1 MLILVRGNYPIL
13 GTQRLY
19 FPDRVLSA
27 RAALKPPEAFFAL
40 KDGHVVPQKP
50 VGRTR
55 NKISK
60 PETAPAPAERLSDA
74 DRGFVEEYH
83 FEKGAEST
91 CK

>member
-1 MLILVRGNYPIL
+1 M
-13 GTQRLY
+13 LY
-19 FPDRVLSA
+19 FLDPVLNA
-27 RAALKPPEAFFAL
+27 RAAMKPPASFVAL
-40 KDGHVVPQKP
+40 EGGCVVQQKP